1 MLSLPSAREKS
12 KKEED
17 KDIND
22 IPHPAPGF
30 VEDGLDSLRKYV
42 CTFLRDGQN
51 DKLLFDSKFGGMVTM
66 DGLEDTQADF
76 GNGRFNVRSNA
87 EMLLLI
93 GFAGF
98 DFQCIHFTNA
108 TFCPISFF
116 FQQDHHFHYGYL
128 LYASAIL
135 AKYDAHFLRDYAP
148 YVDSLLFD
156 VAYSSNS
163 ESGTSDDGNFF
174 PFTRHLNWFD
184 GHSFASGLF
193 PYGNGKSQ
201 ESSSEAINY

>member
-1 MLSLPSAREKS
+1 MKPRVKMVPMADRDCWTLPSAREKS

-17 KDIND
+17 KDTTD

-87 EMLLLI
+87 EMLLL
-93 GFAGF
+93 
-98 DFQCIHFTNA
+98 
-108 TFCPISFF
+108 
-116 FQQDHHFHYGYL
+116 
-128 LYASAIL
+128 
-135 AKYDAHFLRDYAP
+135 
-148 YVDSLLFD
+148 
-156 VAYSSNS
+156 
-163 ESGTSDDGNFF
+163 
-174 PFTRHLNWFD
+174 NWFC
-184 GHSFASGLF
+184 
-193 PYGNGKSQ
+193 
-201 ESSSEAINY
+201 